1 MKSLLRSCLS
11 LLLLAPGLLPALEII
26 AHRGASHDA
35 PENPLTAM
43 KLGWEQGS
51 DAIELDLWL
60 SRDGRLVVFPN
71 LSGCSKLR
79 L

>member
-1 MKSLLRSCLS
+1 MTLLMLS
-11 LLLLAPGLLPALEII
+11 PFLLPAVEII

-35 PENPLTAM
+35 PENSLTAM